1 MSDYKATVYKDK
13 KNDTYRV
20 SYTYISPDGKKHRTG
35 KRGFKLKKDANA
47 WVDKELPSI
56 IKALEC
62 RKTSDEIM
70 TMGELIEEY
79 LDDFHTN
86 PEYKESTYLTKKNI
100 INTKILP
107 YMADKVVYD
116 IKPNDIRIWRNKMIK
131 DAKKELSLTYV
142 YSIEAQLTA
151 ILNYAVEFHDLPS
164 NPYGNTKKIGKKNG
178 AEKTIWTLDEYNR
191 FIKTLEYDPV
201 YYYAFQVLFWCG
213 LRRGEMMALTPAD
226 INFEENR
233 IRINKSYRRINGQDC
248 ITTPK
253 TLSGIRTISIPKD
266 LAVQL
271 KEYIDGF
278 YNIDENARIFPVTQN
293 SLYRK
298 LKDGIEATNLKKI
311 TIHGLRHSNISMI
324 ANLGYSS
331 VDIAYRAGHSKTSMT
346 AHYTHRYEGTD
357 KKIANALNEKMTGG
371 D

>member
-1 MSDYKATVYKDK
+1 MSNYKATVYKDK

-47 WVDKELPSI
+47 WVEKELPSI

-62 RKTSDEIM
+62 TKTSDEMM
-70 TMGELIEEY
+70 TMGELVEEY

-100 INTKILP
+100 IDAKILP
-107 YMADKVVYD
+107 YMADKVVYN

-142 YSIEAQLTA
+142 YTIEAQLNA
-151 ILNYAVEFHDLPS
+151 ILNYAVEYHDLPF
-164 NPYGNTKKIGKKNG
+164 NPYVNTKKIGKKIS
-178 AEKTIWTLDEYNR
+178 AEKTIWTPEEYKQ
-191 FIKTLEYDPV
+191 FLKTVEDVPV
-201 YYYAFQVLFWCG
+201 YYYAFQVLFWGG

-226 INFEENR
+226 IDFTNNT
-233 IRINKSYRRINGQDC
+233 IRVNKSYQRINGEDV

-253 TLSGIRTISIPKD
+253 TLSSIRTIRIPD
-266 LAVQL
+266 ELAHEL
-271 KEYIDGF
+271 KEYFDGF
-278 YNIDENARIFPVTQN
+278 YDMDENARIFPVTKN
-293 SLYRK
+293 SLYIRLRK
-298 LKDGIEATNLKKI
+298 GTEVANLKKI
-311 TIHGLRHSNISMI
+311 TVHGLRHSNISMI
-324 ANLGYSS
+324 ANLGYNS

>member
-62 RKTSDEIM
+62 TKTSDEMM

-79 LDDFHTN
+79 LEDFHTN
-86 PEYKESTYLTKKNI
+86 PEFKESTYLTKKNI
-100 INTKILP
+100 VDTKILP
-107 YMADKVVYD
+107 YMADKVVYNL
-116 IKPNDIRIWRNKMIK
+116 KANDIRIWRNKMIK
-131 DAKKELSLTYV
+131 DAKKELSSTYI
-142 YSIEAQLTA
+142 YSIESQLNA
-151 ILNYAVEFHDLPS
+151 ILNYAIEYHGLPS
-164 NPYGNTKKIGKKNG
+164 NPFGKKNKIGKKNG

-226 INFEENR
+226 INFEENT
-233 IRINKSYRRINGQDC
+233 ISINKSYRRLNGQDC

-253 TLSGIRTISIPKD
+253 TLSGIRTISLPRD
-266 LAVQL
+266 LAEQL

-346 AHYTHRYEGTD
+346 AHYTHRYVGTD
-357 KKIANALNEKMTGG
+357 QKIADALNEKMT

>member
-1 MSDYKATVYKDK
+1 MSNYKATVYKDK

-131 DAKKELSLTYV
+131 DAKKELSLTYM

-151 ILNYAVEFHDLPS
+151 ILNYAVEYHNLPF
-164 NPYGNTKKIGKKNG
+164 NPYGNTKKIGKKIS
-178 AEKTIWTLDEYNR
+178 AEKTIWTPEEYKK
-191 FIKTLEYDPV
+191 FLKTVEDAPV
-201 YYYAFQVLFWCG
+201 YYYAFQVLFWGG

-226 INFEENR
+226 IDFTNNT
-233 IRINKSYRRINGQDC
+233 IRVNKSYQRINGEDV

-253 TLSGIRTISIPKD
+253 TLSSIRTIRIPD
-266 LAVQL
+266 ELAHEL
-271 KEYIDGF
+271 KEYFDGF
-278 YNIDENARIFPVTQN
+278 YDMDENARIFPVTKN
-293 SLYRK
+293 SLYIRLRK
-298 LKDGIEATNLKKI
+298 GTEVANLKKI
-311 TIHGLRHSNISMI
+311 TVHGLRHSNISMI
-324 ANLGYSS
+324 ANLGYNS

-357 KKIANALNEKMTGG
+357 RKIANALNEKMTGG